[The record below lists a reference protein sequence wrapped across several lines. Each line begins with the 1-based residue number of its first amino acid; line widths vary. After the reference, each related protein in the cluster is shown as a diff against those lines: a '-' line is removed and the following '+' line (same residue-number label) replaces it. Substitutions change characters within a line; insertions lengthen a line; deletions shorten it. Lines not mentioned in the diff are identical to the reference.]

1 MNSRMLG
8 LLFVPWLL
16 PVTFAADPG
25 AQYKLA
31 AGDVL
36 RITVFGE
43 RDLSFEKIRLNDA
56 GMFSYP
62 FLGEIAAKGLTPNQ
76 VEKIIVDG
84 LKQGYLVD
92 PKVSLNLITYR
103 SFYINGEVK
112 KPGSYPFEPGLT
124 LEKAIAL
131 GGGLTERASIKR
143 VTIVRGDG
151 SPPLTDTVTRGTAI
165 APGDTISIAQGFSNH
180 GQQPKPICRAS
191 APAACAAASA
201 VQRGKGHH

>member
-62 FLGEIAAKGLTPNQ
+62 FLGEIAAKGLTPKQ
-76 VEKIIVDG
+76 VEKVIVDG

-92 PKVSLNLITYR
+92 PKVSLNLIVYR

-151 SPPLTDTVTRGTAI
+151 SPSLTDKVTRSTAI
-165 APGDTISIAQGFSNH
+165 APGDTISIAQGFF
-180 GQQPKPICRAS
+180 
-191 APAACAAASA
+191 
-201 VQRGKGHH
+201 

>member
-1 MNSRMLG
+1 MNSCTLS
-8 LLFVPWLL
+8 LLFALWLVPAAY
-16 PVTFAADPG
+16 AADSG
-25 AQYKLA
+25 VQYKLA
-31 AGDVL
+31 SGDVL

-43 RDLSFEKIRLNDA
+43 PDLTFEEIRLNDA

-76 VEKIIVDG
+76 VEKIIVNG

-92 PKVSLNLITYR
+92 PKVSLSQIAYR
-103 SFYINGEVK
+103 SIYINGEVQ

-124 LEKAIAL
+124 LAKAIAL

-151 SPPLTDTVTRGTAI
+151 SPTLTAKVTLNTVI
-165 APGDTISIAQGFSNH
+165 APGDTISIAQGFF
-180 GQQPKPICRAS
+180 
-191 APAACAAASA
+191 
-201 VQRGKGHH
+201 

>member
-1 MNSRMLG
+1 MNARMLG
-8 LLFVPWLL
+8 LLFLPWLL
-16 PVTFAADPG
+16 PATFAADPG
-25 AQYKLA
+25 TQYKLA

-62 FLGEIAAKGLTPNQ
+62 FLGDIAAKGFTPNQ

-92 PKVSLNLITYR
+92 PKVSVNLIVYR
-103 SFYINGEVK
+103 SFYINGEVQ

-151 SPPLTDTVTRGTAI
+151 SPPLTDKITRSTAI
-165 APGDTISIAQGFSNH
+165 GPGDTISIAQGFF
-180 GQQPKPICRAS
+180 
-191 APAACAAASA
+191 
-201 VQRGKGHH
+201 

>member
-16 PVTFAADPG
+16 PVTFAADTG

-62 FLGEIAAKGLTPNQ
+62 FLGDIDRCISHLLADAL
-76 VEKIIVDG
+76 
-84 LKQGYLVD
+84 
-92 PKVSLNLITYR
+92 
-103 SFYINGEVK
+103 
-112 KPGSYPFEPGLT
+112 PGFGRYT
-124 LEKAIAL
+124 
-131 GGGLTERASIKR
+131 
-143 VTIVRGDG
+143 
-151 SPPLTDTVTRGTAI
+151 PPL
-165 APGDTISIAQGFSNH
+165 PG
-180 GQQPKPICRAS
+180 
-191 APAACAAASA
+191 
-201 VQRGKGHH
+201 

>member
-8 LLFVPWLL
+8 LLFVLCLL
-16 PVTFAADPG
+16 PTTYAADSG
-25 AQYKLA
+25 TQYKLA

-62 FLGEIAAKGLTPNQ
+62 FLGEIAAKGLTPNE
-76 VEKIIVDG
+76 VEKIIVNG

-92 PKVSLNLITYR
+92 PKVSLSLIAYR
-103 SFYINGEVK
+103 SFYINGEVQ

-151 SPPLTDTVTRGTAI
+151 SPTLTDKITRSTAI
-165 APGDTISIAQGFSNH
+165 APGDTISIAQGFF
-180 GQQPKPICRAS
+180 
-191 APAACAAASA
+191 
-201 VQRGKGHH
+201 

>member
-1 MNSRMLG
+1 MNSRMLA

-16 PVTFAADPG
+16 PVTFAADTG

-43 RDLSFEKIRLNDA
+43 RDLSFDKIRLNDA
-56 GMFSYP
+56 GTFSYP
-62 FLGEIAAKGLTPNQ
+62 FWVRSPPRAHPNQ

-84 LKQGYLVD
+84 LKQGYGRPQGQPQPDRLPLV
-92 PKVSLNLITYR
+92 LHQWR
-103 SFYINGEVK
+103 STKARQLSIRARADTG
-112 KPGSYPFEPGLT
+112 
-124 LEKAIAL
+124 KAIAL

-151 SPPLTDTVTRGTAI
+151 SPPLTDTVTRSTAI
-165 APGDTISIAQGFSNH
+165 APGDTISIAQGFF
-180 GQQPKPICRAS
+180 
-191 APAACAAASA
+191 
-201 VQRGKGHH
+201 